1 MSFFTEDD
9 IFEYI
14 LNHIH
19 IYQYD
24 KLKQVSKKFNSLFNI
39 NRKEF
44 SDFINV
50 INSSGCDMSFLMK
63 FIEERIIH
71 KYRLCNIEDI
81 KYTSLYHYMHCDH
94 THILSKS
101 YKRCFNQA
109 IITKNMVYIE
119 SLIGLIYCSEYSK
132 RRHKAVIAIF
142 DNMSKRIVSKPIDN
156 ETSRLF
162 ILSLIFFCCHILNV
176 IKTDLRK
183 SVRYK
188 NYNTHICLYVSILAK
203 ALHIYSDSN
212 NCKAIRFIWFSANE
226 NLDNYK
232 DTLTTKDKYAKIF
245 PPYYLKY
252 VIDMIDKLYIKV

>member
-1 MSFFTEDD
+1 MSFFAEDD

-24 KLKQVSKKFNSLFNI
+24 KLKQVSTKFNRQFNI

-44 SDFINV
+44 SDVVNA
-50 INSSGCDMSFLMK
+50 INSIGCDMRFLMK
-63 FIEERIIH
+63 FMEERIIH
-71 KYRLCNIEDI
+71 KYRLCNIEAI

-94 THILSKS
+94 THKLSKS

-109 IITKNMVYIE
+109 IITKNMIYME

-132 RRHKAVIAIF
+132 RRHKVVIAIF
-142 DNMSKRIVSKPIDN
+142 DNMSKHIVSKPINN
-156 ETSRLF
+156 ETSKNF
-162 ILSLIFFCCHILNV
+162 IFNLIIVCCDILNV

-183 SVRYK
+183 SIRYK
-188 NYNTHICLYVSILAK
+188 KYNINICLYVSILAK
-203 ALHIYSDSN
+203 ALHIYLDSN
-212 NCKAIRFIWFSANE
+212 NCKGIWLSANE

-232 DTLTTKDKYAKIF
+232 DTLTTKDNYAKIF

-252 VIDMIDKLYIKV
+252 VIDMIDKLYITV